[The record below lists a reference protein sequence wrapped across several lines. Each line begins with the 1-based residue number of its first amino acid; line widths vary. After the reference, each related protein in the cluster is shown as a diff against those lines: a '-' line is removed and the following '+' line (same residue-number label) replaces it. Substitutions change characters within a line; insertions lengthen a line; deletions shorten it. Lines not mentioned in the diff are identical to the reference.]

1 MQNQFKQLCKM
12 TAIWTVL
19 MSTLSFGAL
28 IGGNKVMASNRN
40 DAACRSME
48 QLYNNPQQ
56 RIVADDNELNS
67 IMTKFIYADINAQS
81 KLPVWSKELLKLAV
95 LTANNTPEEIPLHVQ
110 GALKA
115 GATPTQIRET
125 IIHTLPYVGMS
136 RVQPALKA
144 MYKAFKDNDVKL
156 PLANN
161 GTVTDETRHEA
172 GLAVQK
178 EIFGS
183 AIDKMNASAPADQKH
198 INYNLS
204 ANCFGDF
211 YTRKGLDL
219 KERELITFTAI
230 IAMGGCDPQ
239 AKAHVSGNLAV
250 GNTRQQLL
258 DAVTIALPYIGYP
271 KTLNA
276 IAAINSIVPAKEE

>member
-1 MQNQFKQLCKM
+1 MQEQFKQLCKM
-12 TAIWTVL
+12 TALCTLL
-19 MSTLSFGAL
+19 MTTLSFGVL
-28 IGGNKVMASNRN
+28 LGGNQVMANNRN
-40 DAACRSME
+40 DAACKTME

-56 RIVADDNELNS
+56 RIIGNDKELNS
-67 IMTKFIYADINAQS
+67 IMQKFIYADINAQT
-81 KLPVWSKELLKLAV
+81 KLPMVAKELLTLAV
-95 LTANNTPEEIPLHVQ
+95 LTANNTPEEVGLHVQ
-110 GALKA
+110 GALEA
-115 GATPTQIRET
+115 GATPAQIRET
-125 IIHTLPYVGMS
+125 IIHCLPYVGMS
-136 RVQPALKA
+136 RVQPALNA

-156 PLANN
+156 PLPNN
-161 GTVTDETRHEA
+161 GTVNDETRHDA

-178 EIFGS
+178 AIFGP

-230 IAMGGCDPQ
+230 ISLGGCEPQ
-239 AKAHVSGNLAV
+239 AKAHVNGNLLV

-271 KTLNA
+271 RALNA
-276 IAAINSIVPAKEE
+276 IAAINSIVPAEE

>member
-1 MQNQFKQLCKM
+1 MQEQFKQLCKM
-12 TAIWTVL
+12 TALCTLL
-19 MSTLSFGAL
+19 MTTLSFGVL
-28 IGGNKVMASNRN
+28 LGGNQVMANNRN
-40 DAACRSME
+40 DAACKTME

-56 RIVADDNELNS
+56 RIIANDKELNS
-67 IMTKFIYADINAQS
+67 IMQKYIYADINTQT
-81 KLPVWSKELLKLAV
+81 KLPMEAKELLTLAV
-95 LTANNTPEEIPLHVQ
+95 LTANNTPEEISLHVQ
-110 GALKA
+110 GALEA
-115 GATPTQIRET
+115 GATPAQIRET
-125 IIHTLPYVGMS
+125 IIHCLPYVGMS
-136 RVQPALKA
+136 RVQPALNA
-144 MYKAFKDNDVKL
+144 MSKAFKDNDVKL
-156 PLANN
+156 PVPNN
-161 GTVTDETRHEA
+161 GTVNDETRHDA

-178 EIFGS
+178 AIFGP

-230 IAMGGCDPQ
+230 ISLGGCDPQ
-239 AKAHVSGNLAV
+239 AKAHVNGNLAV

-271 KTLNA
+271 RALNA

>member
-12 TAIWTVL
+12 TAICTLL

-28 IGGNKVMASNRN
+28 IGGNKVMANNRN

-81 KLPVWSKELLKLAV
+81 KLPLWAKELLKLAV

-110 GALKA
+110 GDLEA

-156 PLANN
+156 PLPNN
-161 GTVTDETRHEA
+161 ATVTDATRYEA

-198 INYNLS
+198 INDYLS
-204 ANCFGDF
+204 ANCFGDY
-211 YTRKGLDL
+211 YTRKVLDV

-230 IAMGGCDPQ
+230 VTLGGCEPQ
-239 AKAHVSGNLAV
+239 AKAHAAANISV
-250 GNTRQQLL
+250 GNSRQDLL
-258 DAVTIALPYIGYP
+258 DALTIALPYIGYP
-271 KTLNA
+271 RTLNGLSCVNA
-276 IAAINSIVPAKEE
+276 IAPSK

>member
-12 TAIWTVL
+12 TAICTLL

-67 IMTKFIYADINAQS
+67 IMSKFIYADINGQCT
-81 KLPVWSKELLKLAV
+81 LPLWSKELLKLAV

-110 GALKA
+110 GALEA
-115 GATPTQIRET
+115 GATPIQIRET

-161 GTVTDETRHEA
+161 ATVTDATRHEA

-178 EIFGS
+178 RFL
-183 AIDKMNASAPADQKH
+183 AL
-198 INYNLS
+198 LS
-204 ANCFGDF
+204 I
-211 YTRKGLDL
+211 K
-219 KERELITFTAI
+219 
-230 IAMGGCDPQ
+230 
-239 AKAHVSGNLAV
+239 
-250 GNTRQQLL
+250 
-258 DAVTIALPYIGYP
+258 
-271 KTLNA
+271 
-276 IAAINSIVPAKEE
+276 

>member
-1 MQNQFKQLCKM
+1 MQEQFKQLCKM
-12 TAIWTVL
+12 TALCTLL
-19 MSTLSFGAL
+19 MTTLSFGIL
-28 IGGNKVMASNRN
+28 LGGNQVMANNRN
-40 DAACRSME
+40 DAACKTME
-48 QLYNNPQQ
+48 QLYNTPQQ
-56 RIVADDNELNS
+56 RIIANDEELNS
-67 IMTKFIYADINAQS
+67 IMQKFIYADINEQT
-81 KLPVWSKELLKLAV
+81 KLPMVAKELLTLAV
-95 LTANNTPEEIPLHVQ
+95 LTANNTPEEISLHVQ

-115 GATPTQIRET
+115 GATPAQLRET
-125 IIHTLPYVGMS
+125 IIHCLPYVGMS
-136 RVQPALKA
+136 RVQPALNA

-156 PLANN
+156 SLPNN
-161 GTVTDETRHEA
+161 GTVNDETRYDA

-178 EIFGS
+178 AIFGP

-230 IAMGGCDPQ
+230 ISLGGCEPQ
-239 AKAHVSGNLAV
+239 AKAHVNGNLAV

-258 DAVTIALPYIGYP
+258 DAVTLALPYIGYP
-271 KTLNA
+271 RALNA
-276 IAAINSIVPAKEE
+276 IAAINSIVPEKEE

>member
-1 MQNQFKQLCKM
+1 
-12 TAIWTVL
+12 
-19 MSTLSFGAL
+19 
-28 IGGNKVMASNRN
+28 MASNRN

-67 IMTKFIYADINAQS
+67 IMSKFIYADINGQC
-81 KLPVWSKELLKLAV
+81 KLPLWSKELLKLAV

-110 GALKA
+110 GALEA
-115 GATPTQIRET
+115 GATPSQIRET

-144 MYKAFKDNDVKL
+144 MYKTFKDNDVKL

-161 GTVTDETRHEA
+161 ATVTDATRHEV

-230 IAMGGCDPQ
+230 IAMGGCEPQ
-239 AKAHVSGNLAV
+239 AKAHVTGNLAV

-276 IAAINSIVPAKEE
+276 IAAINSIVPAKEQ

>member
-1 MQNQFKQLCKM
+1 MQEQFKQLCKM
-12 TAIWTVL
+12 TALCTLL
-19 MSTLSFGAL
+19 MTTLSFGVL
-28 IGGNKVMASNRN
+28 LGGNQVMANNRN
-40 DAACRSME
+40 DAACKTME
-48 QLYNNPQQ
+48 QLYNNLQQ
-56 RIVADDNELNS
+56 RIIGNDKELNS
-67 IMTKFIYADINAQS
+67 IMQKFIYADINAQT
-81 KLPVWSKELLKLAV
+81 KLPMVAKELLTLAV
-95 LTANNTPEEIPLHVQ
+95 LTANNTPEEVGLHVQ
-110 GALKA
+110 GALEA
-115 GATPTQIRET
+115 GATPAQIRET
-125 IIHTLPYVGMS
+125 IIHCLPYVGMS
-136 RVQPALKA
+136 RVQPALNA

-156 PLANN
+156 PLPNN
-161 GTVTDETRHEA
+161 GTVNDETRHDA

-178 EIFGS
+178 AIFGA

-230 IAMGGCDPQ
+230 ISLGGCEPQ
-239 AKAHVSGNLAV
+239 AKAHVNGNLLV

-271 KTLNA
+271 RALNA
-276 IAAINSIVPAKEE
+276 IAAINSIVPAEE